1 MMKKEIYIKMY
12 ITLLLLSIAILLVST
27 NIFGLGV
34 AFDISIPTR
43 NGKIGIVTLPA
54 LVGLLLLTSVLMGY
68 ILVLRSAS
76 KVADIKET
84 LTKVTNAYDYLTI
97 FIWAIIVVYLVFI
110 LVAFPVTVTQNS
122 MTPTVLDSEKL
133 IVSANHHNLK
143 REDVVVFK
151 IDSSKLNVSSEY
163 DDELWLKRVIGLP
176 GEKIEFV
183 DGVLY
188 VNGEAYI
195 ESYLYDEE
203 GNFKKGVIRGKSYDC
218 MLDTSYKS
226 CKTLSDVMA
235 LTGLTGDVI
244 PEGYYLLLGDNRA
257 NSYDSWSIGLVPE
270 SLIIGKA
277 MFVMNNLFEYRKIDK
292 TEK

>member
-1 MMKKEIYIKMY
+1 MIKKELYIKMY
-12 ITLLLLSIAILLVST
+12 VTILLLSFAILLVST
-27 NIFGLGV
+27 NIFGRGV
-34 AFDISIPTR
+34 AFEINIPTR
-43 NGKIGIVTLPA
+43 NGKIGIVNLPA
-54 LVGLLLLTSVLMGY
+54 LVGLLLLCSVLLGY
-68 ILVLRSAS
+68 ILVLKKNSE
-76 KVADIKET
+76 VTDIKEVLDKT
-84 LTKVTNAYDYLTI
+84 INAYDYLSI
-97 FIWAIIVVYLVFI
+97 FVWAIVFVYLLFI

-133 IVSANHHNLK
+133 IVSAGHSNLQ
-143 REDVVVFK
+143 REDIVVFK
-151 IDSSKLNVSSEY
+151 IDSSKLHVSSDY

-176 GEKIEFV
+176 GDKIEFL

-188 VNGEAYI
+188 VNGEEYHEA
-195 ESYLYDEE
+195 YLYDED
-203 GNFKKGVIRGKSYDC
+203 GNFKKGTIAGRNYDC
-218 MLDTSYKS
+218 KLDTNNKS

-235 LTGLTGDVI
+235 LTGLSGDTI

-292 TEK
+292 TE

>member
-1 MMKKEIYIKMY
+1 MIKKEIYIKMY
-12 ITLLLLSIAILLVST
+12 ITFLLLSIAILLVST

-34 AFDISIPTR
+34 AFDISIPTK

-54 LVGLLLLTSVLMGY
+54 LIGLLLLTSVLMGY
-68 ILVLRSAS
+68 ILMLRSAS
-76 KVADIKET
+76 RVTDIKET
-84 LTKVTNAYDYLTI
+84 LTKVTNAYDYLSI
-97 FIWAIIVVYLVFI
+97 FIWAITVVYLIFI

-122 MTPTVLDSEKL
+122 MTPTVLDGEKL
-133 IVSANHHNLK
+133 IVSANSRNLK

-151 IDSSKLNVSSEY
+151 IDSSKLSVSSTY

-176 GEKIEFV
+176 GEKIEFI

-195 ESYLYDEE
+195 ESYLYEDN
-203 GNFKKGVIRGKSYDC
+203 GNFKQGVVRGKSYDC
-218 MLDTSYKS
+218 MLDLTYKS
-226 CKTLSDVMA
+226 CKTLADVMS
-235 LTGLTGDVI
+235 LTGLEGDVI
-244 PEGYYLLLGDNRA
+244 PDGYYLLLGDNRA

-270 SLIIGKA
+270 ELIIGKA

-292 TEK
+292 TE

>member
-1 MMKKEIYIKMY
+1 MIKKEIYIKMY
-12 ITLLLLSIAILLVST
+12 ITMLLLSIAILLVAT

-43 NGKIGIVTLPA
+43 IGKIGIVTLPA

-68 ILVLRSAS
+68 ILMLRSAS
-76 KVADIKET
+76 KVTDIKAT
-84 LTKVTNAYDYLTI
+84 LTSVTNAYDYLSI
-97 FIWAIIVVYLVFI
+97 FIWAIVVVYLIFI

-122 MTPTVLDSEKL
+122 MTPTVLDGEKL
-133 IVSANHHNLK
+133 IVSANSHNLK

-151 IDSSKLNVSSEY
+151 IDSSKLNVSSDY

-176 GEKIEFV
+176 GEKIEFI

-188 VNGEAYI
+188 VNDQAYYEA
-195 ESYLYDEE
+195 YLYDEE
-203 GNFKKGVIRGKSYDC
+203 GNFKKGVVRGKNYDC
-218 MLDTSYKS
+218 MLDITYKS

-270 SLIIGKA
+270 NLIIGKA

-292 TEK
+292 TE